1 MENTLTESKVGKL
14 LDWAYE
20 KSINGLPGTDTAYDL
35 AQNYLS
41 KHGSVDKAID
51 KLIQWQNTKSA
62 TAGFLTGL
70 GGLITLPV
78 AIPADVASVTYVQ
91 IRMVAAIAIMR
102 NYDIKDDQVKTFV
115 YLALTGNSV
124 SDILKNVGI
133 KTATQLGK
141 QAIKKIPIEIIKAI
155 NKAVGFRLVTKFGQK
170 GIVNLGKAVPLL
182 GGVIGGSVDGV
193 STNIVGKTAKK
204 IFA

>member
-35 AQNYLS
+35 AQNYLL
-41 KHGSVDKAID
+41 KYGSIDKAIN
-51 KLIQWQNTKSA
+51 KLIHWQNTKSA

-91 IRMVAAIAIMR
+91 IRMVAAIAIIR

-115 YLALTGNSV
+115 FLALTGNSV
-124 SDILKNVGI
+124 TNILKSAGI
-133 KTATQLGK
+133 KTAAQLGK
-141 QAIKKIPIEIIKAI
+141 QAIKKVPIEIIKAI
-155 NKAVGFRLVTKFGQK
+155 NKAAGFRLVTKFGQK

-182 GGVIGGSVDGV
+182 GGVVGGTMDGV
-193 STNIVGKTAKK
+193 STNIIGKTAKK
-204 IFA
+204 IFV